1 MEKIEKEDDPV
12 TRQILKAAIEV
23 HTELGPGLLERPYMI
38 ALAIALTDAG
48 MRVEEEKR
56 IPVVFR
62 GREIGDYRP
71 DLIVE
76 SCTVVEIESVEPYDP
91 VFLAQMLTYL
101 QVTELRIGLTINFNR
116 AAPRQWGQ
124 ASNPVMK
131 FLICSASLSLCGGL
145 WTMA

>member
-38 ALAIALTDAG
+38 ALAIALTDAV

-76 SCTVVEIESVEPYDP
+76 SCTVVEIKSVERYDP
-91 VFLAQMLTYL
+91 VFLAQMR
-101 QVTELRIGLTINFNR
+101 RISG
-116 AAPRQWGQ
+116 
-124 ASNPVMK
+124 
-131 FLICSASLSLCGGL
+131 
-145 WTMA
+145 